1 MNKKSKYDIYLGMK
15 QHYSDFEKLGMCNI
29 IIIIIIFIRLANI

>member
-1 MNKKSKYDIYLGMK
+1 MTGMK

-29 IIIIIIFIRLANI
+29 VIIIFIRLANI